1 MALTELAAHVTAAM
15 VEAHL
20 IARPPG
26 VLSGSEEN
34 TTLFESLTRGITT
47 EVVPLVGTD
56 PPPSAKRDLAVWA
69 ISIGTAGMVESALWP
84 EQQGPGDL
92 GRARILLD
100 RFQELVARLRGW
112 TGDPDVDGETGDS
125 DGVPSPRGRF
135 PAAQP
140 WPDPISPPARVVYWP

>member
-1 MALTELAAHVTAAM
+1 MALTGLAENVTAAM

-20 IARPPG
+20 IGRPPG
-26 VLSGSEEN
+26 VLSGSPEN
-34 TTLFESLTRGITT
+34 IALFESLAGGITT

-56 PPPSAKRDLAVWA
+56 PPASAKRDLAVWA

-125 DGVPSPRGRF
+125 DGIPSPVGNF
-135 PAAQP
+135 PVAP
-140 WPDPISPPARVVYWP
+140 CYPDAVEASRSYWSS